1 MYERDPVSVLF
12 DEGARRLLE
21 RAYARPGQWIGTR
34 VKAPSAAEAG
44 WFAAQG
50 INVYGRD
57 QIGRDRWAA
66 GFIRAVYYQH
76 RNYRTGRGW
85 GGRRLAPYDGRAI
98 RYELGRQLRELGVI
112 PAGRAVRIKS
122 VPGGPAA
129 VRAAERLPYSQ
140 RILTDSGPGPLISV
154 AADRDWQ

>member
-1 MYERDPVSVLF
+1 MSVLF
-12 DEGARRLLE
+12 DAGARRLLE
-21 RAYARPGQWIGTR
+21 RAYDRPGQWIGTR
-34 VKAPSAAEAG
+34 VAAPSPAEAAY
-44 WFAAQG
+44 FASQG

-57 QIGRDRWAA
+57 QLGRDRWAA

-112 PAGRAVRIKS
+112 PAGRAVRIRS

-129 VRAAERLPYSQ
+129 QRAAEKLPYSQ
-140 RILTDSGPGPLISV
+140 RILTDSGPGPAQAI
-154 AADRDWQ
+154 AADRDWE